1 LSLKCDLTDSLNFDS
16 LFLPVPNFYSYC
28 AKGIWE
34 VAMSNV
40 QAAQLL
46 AVALTEHN
54 SGEAA

>member
-1 LSLKCDLTDSLNFDS
+1 

-46 AVALTEHN
+46 AVALIEPN
-54 SGEAA
+54 SGETA